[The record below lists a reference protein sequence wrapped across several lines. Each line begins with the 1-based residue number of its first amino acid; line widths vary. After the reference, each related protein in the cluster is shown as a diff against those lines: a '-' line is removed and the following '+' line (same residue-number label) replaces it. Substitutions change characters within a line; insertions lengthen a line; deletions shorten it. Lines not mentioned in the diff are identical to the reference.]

1 MRIGEGATE
10 PWCVML
16 RESCKFG
23 GFLGLGV
30 WTGGLLVVGCEK
42 LVCLV
47 STLKKG
53 ENKRYLAFSI
63 NLFLIS

>member
-1 MRIGEGATE
+1 M
-10 PWCVML
+10 ML

-47 STLKKG
+47 SSLKKG